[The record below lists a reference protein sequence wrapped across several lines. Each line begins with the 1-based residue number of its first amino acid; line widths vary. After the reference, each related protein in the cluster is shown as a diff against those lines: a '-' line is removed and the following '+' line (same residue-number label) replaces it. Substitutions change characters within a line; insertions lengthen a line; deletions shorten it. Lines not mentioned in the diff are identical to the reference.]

1 MDELMDALVDLYN
14 SNESTDHDVFNGGD
28 LTLKV
33 ESLACKYLIS
43 ENGSCNWDNIKKLRD
58 SGYSVY
64 RGDGDSFGWLVGC
77 IRMSGD
83 KRIVTYG

>member
-43 ENGSCNWDNIKKLRD
+43 ENGSCNWDNIKNYVIVDIVFIEETAIR
-58 SGYSVY
+58 
-64 RGDGDSFGWLVGC
+64 LVG
-77 IRMSGD
+77 SSD
-83 KRIVTYG
+83 AFV